1 MKSLKI
7 FFLALGL
14 STGTVFAGNDSLS
27 TEQNVQNQVSRQI
40 SSRFQIPSELV
51 GQMHDKQAIVQIE
64 VGENHQLKVLSVD
77 CGNGVADLLLKKA
90 LEKLAIYLPEDS
102 VGQSFE
108 LLLNLRY

>member
-7 FFLALGL
+7 FFLALCL
-14 STGTVFAGNDSLS
+14 STSSAFAGNDSLS
-27 TEQNVQNQVSRQI
+27 TEQKVQTQVAQQI
-40 SSRFQIPSELV
+40 SARFQIPSELV
-51 GQMHDKQAIVQIE
+51 GQMHDEQALVQVE
-64 VGENHQLKVLSVD
+64 VAKNHQLKVISVD

-102 VGQSFE
+102 EGQSFE